1 MKGRFFALL
10 VAIFPMAAS
19 SCYKT
24 ILMSEK
30 NSLDFRFLLPSSDF
44 SENFA

>member
-24 ILMSEK
+24 ILMLGK
-30 NSLDFRFLLPSSDF
+30 K
-44 SENFA
+44 